1 MYPEPSTKKRWS
13 PFLSGRA
20 AGLADAGAGVE
31 TAGFAFADG
40 FAGMGRNVVRRARQ
54 INGVAA
60 FAARYA
66 AAHAVLARSGSKA
79 ATSSAT
85 YTLELPASRQLSS
98 AALQQRTTDGLG
110 NARCHDRHRLC
121 RPRLGGLLCRF
132 RT

>member
-31 TAGFAFADG
+31 TAGFAFADV
-40 FAGMGRNVVRRARQ
+40 FTGMGRNVVRRARQ

-66 AAHAVLARSGSKA
+66 AAHAVLAGSGSKA

-85 YTLELPASRQLSS
+85 YTRPQLGSFRRLRSSSDRWIRKCALP
-98 AALQQRTTDGLG
+98 
-110 NARCHDRHRLC
+110 
-121 RPRLGGLLCRF
+121 
-132 RT
+132 